1 MKAIPDNL
9 KISLASARV
18 NAGLTQSEVAEKM
31 HVSNRTVVS
40 WEKGETSPSVTQAD
54 VLYALFKRPK
64 DSIKF

>member
-1 MKAIPDNL
+1 MKTIPENL

-18 NAGLTQSEVAEKM
+18 NAGFTQSEVAEKL

-54 VLYALFKRPK
+54 VLYELFGRPK

>member
-1 MKAIPDNL
+1 MKEIPENL

-18 NAGLTQSEVAEKM
+18 NVGLTQSEVAEKM

-40 WEKGETSPSVTQAD
+40 WEKGETSPTVTQAD
-54 VLYALFKRPK
+54 VLYDLFKRPK